1 MLGLVLA
8 SLMLCLPACG
18 SNPTKVETVTVEKPV
33 IVGVPDALTQQEP
46 EPVLKPDPV
55 TNEDVADY
63 VERLKAWGRAAYK
76 KLEKIAGLDD

>member
-1 MLGLVLA
+1 
-8 SLMLCLPACG
+8 
-18 SNPTKVETVTVEKPV
+18 
-33 IVGVPDALTQQEP
+33 VPEALTEQVP